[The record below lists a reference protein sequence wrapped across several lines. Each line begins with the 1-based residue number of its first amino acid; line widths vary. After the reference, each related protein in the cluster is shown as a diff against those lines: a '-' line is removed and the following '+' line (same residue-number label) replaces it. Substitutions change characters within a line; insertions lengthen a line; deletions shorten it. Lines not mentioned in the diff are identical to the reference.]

1 MYETFNKTEV
11 FAFSKEI
18 FFDNRGYFSELYN
31 QTKEPIFPL
40 SIKQVSESASLPN
53 VFRGFHFQFNPPMT
67 KIIRAIAGDCI
78 VLGLNLKTMET
89 SIVELKASND
99 AATCTF
105 TYAYIPRT
113 HATAI
118 LNTGDS
124 LLRIQYF
131 HDQPR
136 VDATAKTINP
146 KSINIPGFAVDW
158 DKVILSENDAN
169 GMTLEEWM
177 KSTDFI
183 SFQNHGD

>member
-1 MYETFNKTEV
+1 MYETFDKTSV
-11 FAFSKEI
+11 FAFSKEL

-31 QTKEPIFPL
+31 QTKEPIFPQG
-40 SIKQVSESASLPN
+40 IKQVSESASLPQ

-67 KIIRAIAGDCI
+67 KVIRAIAGDCVVI
-78 VLGLNLKTMET
+78 GLNLKTLET
-89 SIVELKASND
+89 SIIELKASDDSKN
-99 AATCTF
+99 CRF

-124 LLRIQYF
+124 LLRVQYF

-146 KSINIPGFAVDW
+146 KSINIPGFTVDW
-158 DKVILSENDAN
+158 DKVIVSEQDLGA
-169 GMTLEEWM
+169 MTLEEWT
-177 KSTDFI
+177 KSVDFI
-183 SFQNHGD
+183 SFQNQGD